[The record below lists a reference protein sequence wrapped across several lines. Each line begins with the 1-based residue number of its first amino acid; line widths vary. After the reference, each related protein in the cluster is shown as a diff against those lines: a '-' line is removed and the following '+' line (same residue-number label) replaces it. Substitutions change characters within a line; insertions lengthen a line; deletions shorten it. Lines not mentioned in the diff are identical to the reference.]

1 MQAFQISDSSGVWAL
16 NIGAYR
22 LPDPESGTN
31 FEPGI
36 PTQARLTAW
45 MMGQPTLVP
54 CEDPREPVRPVEQE
68 ESKEVAK
75 AAEEVEPPVEQ
86 PPVEQPPVEQPPV
99 EQPAA
104 PAAPAPAH
112 KGKHK

>member
-54 CEDPREPVRPVEQE
+54 CDDPREPARLVEQE
-68 ESKEVAK
+68 DTSLDLDLSGEAA
-75 AAEEVEPPVEQ
+75 AAEATAAAAEATAAVPEVPAPV
-86 PPVEQPPVEQPPV
+86 
-99 EQPAA
+99 
-104 PAAPAPAH
+104 APAPAH